1 MPGVLGQS
9 KEPMKPA
16 AACQMLRKGRKDA
29 SRRVVPCL
37 VGPGKTWAWILR
49 DLGVIILSVS

>member
-16 AACQMLRKGRKDA
+16 AACQILRKGRKDA
-29 SRRVVPCL
+29 SRHVVPCL
-37 VGPGKTWAWILR
+37 VGHR
-49 DLGVIILSVS
+49 EDLGFDS